1 MKIDCFLDFASGI
14 TRETKSEAPEEPEHQ
29 RELVYVLSRE
39 RCDSAVHHS
48 PWERAAALLF

>member
-1 MKIDCFLDFASGI
+1 MNIDCFLDFASGI

-39 RCDSAVHHS
+39 RRDSAVHHS